1 MSKKPQIDL
10 SNLFSGAEYSQEVH
24 ALETKITELQ
34 AEIEQLRSVGSQ
46 QVESKV
52 QELRSTLTSG
62 GVIDI
67 SVEQIDPNPDQP
79 RQTFSPESI
88 NGMMVS
94 LASDGQQEPIILIEQ
109 PDGRYLLFDGE
120 RRWRAALQL
129 QWGTI
134 KAVIIPCPE
143 ALHRRVLLANLHREN
158 LNSLDMAEALIK
170 EIAQTSNLN
179 EQDIPR
185 ILRTA
190 VRRLE
195 RQGKT
200 NQISEIVVVSPESQQ
215 EALAELE
222 LNSSE
227 KSVLS
232 VLLSLQLNPASI
244 NTNIFP
250 MLGLAADLK
259 QAMRTQGLG
268 GIQAIA
274 VQRCNA
280 KALAIKEAE
289 AKKVRAKLV
298 KRILQEKLS
307 VAKTRA
313 LVSSEI
319 SSYQKEQAKGS
330 TPSRAT
336 SMIRQVQEI
345 AIDNME
351 QQELEALKVA
361 LASKLHEI
369 ESMLSPQ

>member
-24 ALETKITELQ
+24 SLETKITELQ
-34 AEIEQLRSVGSQ
+34 AEIEQLRSQGSQ
-46 QVESKV
+46 QVETKV

-67 SVEQIDPNPDQP
+67 LVEQIDPNPDQP
-79 RQTFSPESI
+79 RQTFSQESI

-120 RRWRAALQL
+120 RRWRAVLQL
-129 QWGTI
+129 QWSTI

-158 LNSLDMAEALIK
+158 LNPLDMAEALIK

-179 EQDIPR
+179 IEDIPR
-185 ILRTA
+185 ILRAA

-195 RQGKT
+195 RQEKI
-200 NQISEIVVVSPESQQ
+200 NRISEIVVVSPEEQQ
-215 EALAELE
+215 EVLATLE
-222 LNSSE
+222 LAQSE
-227 KSVLS
+227 LSVFS

-250 MLGLAADLK
+250 MLGLAPDLK
-259 QAMRTQGLG
+259 QAIRTQGLG
-268 GIQAIA
+268 GIQAIT

-280 KALAIKEAE
+280 KALGIKEAE

-313 LVSSEI
+313 LVSEEI
-319 SSYQKEQAKGS
+319 GRYQKEQSKGA
-330 TPSRAT
+330 TASRAT
-336 SMIRQVQEI
+336 GMIRQVREM

-351 QQELEALKVA
+351 QLELKALKEALA
-361 LASKLHEI
+361 DKLNEI
-369 ESMLSPQ
+369 ESMLSAQ

>member
-1 MSKKPQIDL
+1 MNKKAQIDL

-46 QVESKV
+46 QVETKV

-67 SVEQIDPNPDQP
+67 LVEQIDPNPDQP

-88 NGMMVS
+88 NGMMIS

-109 PDGRYLLFDGE
+109 PDGR
-120 RRWRAALQL
+120 
-129 QWGTI
+129 
-134 KAVIIPCPE
+134 
-143 ALHRRVLLANLHREN
+143 
-158 LNSLDMAEALIK
+158 
-170 EIAQTSNLN
+170 
-179 EQDIPR
+179 
-185 ILRTA
+185 
-190 VRRLE
+190 
-195 RQGKT
+195 
-200 NQISEIVVVSPESQQ
+200 
-215 EALAELE
+215 
-222 LNSSE
+222 
-227 KSVLS
+227 
-232 VLLSLQLNPASI
+232 
-244 NTNIFP
+244 
-250 MLGLAADLK
+250 LAADLK

-280 KALAIKEAE
+280 KALGIKEAE

-319 SSYQKEQAKGS
+319 SSYQKEQAKEQ

-369 ESMLSPQ
+369 ESMLS

>member
-10 SNLFSGAEYSQEVH
+10 SNLFSGAEYSHEVH
-24 ALETKITELQ
+24 TLETKITELQ

-67 SVEQIDPNPDQP
+67 SVDQIDPNPDQP
-79 RQTFSPESI
+79 RQTFSSESI

-109 PDGRYLLFDGE
+109 ANGRYLLFDGE
-120 RRWRAALQL
+120 RRWRASLQL
-129 QWGTI
+129 QWNII

-158 LNSLDMAEALIK
+158 LNPLDMAEALIK
-170 EIAQTSNLN
+170 EIAQANNLN
-179 EQDIPR
+179 IEDIPR

-200 NQISEIVVVSPESQQ
+200 NQISEIVIVSPELQQ
-215 EALAELE
+215 EALAALE

-250 MLGLAADLK
+250 MLGLAPDVK
-259 QAMRTQGLG
+259 QAIRTQGLG

-280 KALAIKEAE
+280 KALGIKEAE
-289 AKKVRAKLV
+289 AEKVRAKLV

-313 LVSSEI
+313 LVSEEI
-319 SSYQKEQAKGS
+319 SRYQKEQAKGQM
-330 TPSRAT
+330 PSRIT
-336 SMIRQVQEI
+336 SMIRQVREI

-351 QQELEALKVA
+351 QQELEALKEA
-361 LASKLHEI
+361 LTFKLHEI
-369 ESMLSPQ
+369 ESMLSAQ

>member
-1 MSKKPQIDL
+1 MSKKAQIDI

-24 ALETKITELQ
+24 ALETKISELQ
-34 AEIEQLRSVGSQ
+34 AEIQQLRSQGSQ
-46 QVESKV
+46 QVETKV
-52 QELRSTLTSG
+52 QELRSTLTSA

-79 RQTFSPESI
+79 RQTFSTESI
-88 NGMMVS
+88 NGMMIS
-94 LASDGQQEPIILIEQ
+94 LASDGQQEPVILIEK
-109 PDGRYLLFDGE
+109 PDGRHLLFDGE
-120 RRWRAALQL
+120 RRWRAASQL
-129 QWGTI
+129 QWSTI

-158 LNSLDMAEALIK
+158 LNPLDMAEALIK
-170 EIAQTSNLN
+170 QIAQVSNLN
-179 EQDIPR
+179 IEDIPR

-195 RQGKT
+195 RQGKIT
-200 NQISEIVVVSPESQQ
+200 RISEIVVVSPEEQQ
-215 EALAELE
+215 EVLAALE

-232 VLLSLQLNPASI
+232 VLLSLQLNPTSI

-250 MLGLAADLK
+250 MLGLATDLK
-259 QAMRTQGLG
+259 QAIRTQGLG
-268 GIQAIA
+268 GIQALT

-280 KALAIKEAE
+280 KTLGIKEPE
-289 AKKVRAKLV
+289 AKKVRAKLI

-313 LVSSEI
+313 LVSKEI
-319 SSYQKEQAKGS
+319 SHYQKEQSKEQPA
-330 TPSRAT
+330 SRAT
-336 SMIRQVQEI
+336 GIIRQVREM

-351 QQELEALKVA
+351 QQDLKALKEA
-361 LASKLHEI
+361 LASKLNEI
-369 ESMLSPQ
+369 EVMLSAE